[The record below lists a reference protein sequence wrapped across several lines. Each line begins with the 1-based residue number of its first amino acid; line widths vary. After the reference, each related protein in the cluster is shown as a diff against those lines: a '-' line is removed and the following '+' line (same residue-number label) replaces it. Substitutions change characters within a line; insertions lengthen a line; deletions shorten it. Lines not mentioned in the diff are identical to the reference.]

1 MGKALLLRLHRWV
14 ALAFALPL
22 LAVILTGVI
31 LSFEPIAVQQTI
43 RPGSVTVQ
51 TVEGLL
57 QRYDPQGAARTLFL
71 RPSENTL
78 AIGRGQG
85 GGAVTVDLATGEPV
99 TRDATTVSDIF
110 GTARQIHE
118 RLLLRAGWLVTAST
132 IAMLSLVVLGVLMG
146 WPRLRNTLPGWHK
159 GAAWFLLPL
168 VVLSPLTGLL
178 LALGISFTPDPR
190 TPDPRTPSPRAAD
203 ASGSPLTLAEAVQ
216 VLAVEHDLS
225 SLSWIRPLGRTLA
238 ARVAE
243 DGEMRTYALTR
254 EGAVPMA
261 RNWPR
266 LIHEGTWGGL
276 ALAVLNLV
284 TSVALLG
291 LLITGIWIWARRR
304 LRRASGRQRLAKA
317 A

>member
-31 LSFEPIAVQQTI
+31 LSFEPIAVQQAI

-57 QRYDPQGAARTLFL
+57 QRYDPQAAARTLSL

-85 GGAVTVDLATGEPV
+85 GGAVTVDLATGEPA

-146 WPRLRNTLPGWHK
+146 WPRLRNTLPFEHK

-178 LALGISFTPDPR
+178 LALGISFTPG
-190 TPDPRTPSPRAAD
+190 PRAAD

-238 ARVAE
+238 ARVVE